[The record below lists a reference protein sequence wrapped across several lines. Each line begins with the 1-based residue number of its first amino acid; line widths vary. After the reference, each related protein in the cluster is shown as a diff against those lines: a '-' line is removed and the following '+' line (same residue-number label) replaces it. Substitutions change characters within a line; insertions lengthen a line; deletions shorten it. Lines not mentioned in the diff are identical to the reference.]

1 VRRTSDADFLV
12 RRISEAGLTGP
23 SDSTGNH
30 VESNI
35 CRGFELMGD

>member
-1 VRRTSDADFLV
+1 V
-12 RRISEAGLTGP
+12 IITGP